1 MISNSAL
8 AFHFR
13 NGGSPPTPDP
23 SNWDFRYNT
32 FVGPLSI
39 DPSSN
44 PVGSG
49 GLRVIGNV
57 FLSGDPCGLSN
68 TTYDYNAFVTGSG
81 CGTHRTT
88 NSLAAYLRGFAST
101 RDPGDYGLL
110 RAASCATR
118 ATRTAI
124 RARTSPAMADTP
136 ERPRHRRLRRLS
148 GSGAAGLT
156 RRCSALAAGQNER
169 RLDDGRAVAQIRR
182 RLENRQDLP
191 AITSRQESEALWK
204 GETWFRRTSLVHF
217 GAVPEE
223 ADEVAARL
231 GVGRPREHA
240 GGDKGWRRLG
250 LWLRRGGSRR
260 RVSVTLDRRR
270 RGCCLRGRRRRRRL
284 PGSGSARDRGSVRP
298 GRLRVHRTRGTVAG
312 RRLCLRDRGQCF
324 LRRLHGNLRGVV
336 PATLA
341 DHHPG
346 RAAASTRAAPA
357 THQRAPLRRVLRAGK
372 LEQPLG
378 FELPAAA
385 ARAGRS
391 HRRERGDVTGTTATA
406 HGPSARPRAGIRGP
420 ARG

>member
-1 MISNSAL
+1 MTTTCADWDRSVDGVSARRVL
-8 AFHFR
+8 PCLQPGWLWSYRPFSRTPAVR
-13 NGGSPPTPDP
+13 LSPPATT
-23 SNWDFRYNT
+23 SL
-32 FVGPLSI
+32 LS
-39 DPSSN
+39 
-44 PVGSG
+44 GSA
-49 GLRVIGNV
+49 RKDIGN
-57 FLSGDPCGLSN
+57 SGSCPTVRATATVVLREAPRMSAHTN
-68 TTYDYNAFVTGSG
+68 TTAPEPNLHNGARRVFDTALSRAHVRV
-81 CGTHRTT
+81 CGGRT
-88 NSLAAYLRGFAST
+88 AST
-101 RDPGDYGLL
+101 R
-110 RAASCATR
+110 RS
-118 ATRTAI
+118 
-124 RARTSPAMADTP
+124 
-136 ERPRHRRLRRLS
+136 
-148 GSGAAGLT
+148 
-156 RRCSALAAGQNER
+156 SALAAGQNER

-240 GGDKGWRRLG
+240 GGDKGRRRLG

-346 RAAASTRAAPA
+346 RAARKYESCP
-357 THQRAPLRRVLRAGK
+357 RAP
-372 LEQPLG
+372 
-378 FELPAAA
+378 PAC
-385 ARAGRS
+385 
-391 HRRERGDVTGTTATA
+391 
-406 HGPSARPRAGIRGP
+406 PSASGSPGQGSWSSRLDSSSRRRLRGQV
-420 ARG
+420 ARIVVSGAM